1 MLHIS
6 KPSITEGQK
15 QKLKGMLFLGITV
28 MVIMIAYNL
37 IYTLG

>member
-1 MLHIS
+1 MKNIIGKSIS
-6 KPSITEGQK
+6 DSEK